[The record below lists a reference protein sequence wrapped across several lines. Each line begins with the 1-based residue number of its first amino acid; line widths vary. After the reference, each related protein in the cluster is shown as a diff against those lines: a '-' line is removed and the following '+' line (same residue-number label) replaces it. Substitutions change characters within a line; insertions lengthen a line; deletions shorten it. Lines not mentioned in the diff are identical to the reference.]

1 MIAALL
7 LAGSLMGQSLPAA
20 PAAPADALTPARE
33 GKLRCVAP
41 NVARLTC
48 RTIIRYKVEND
59 GDFDATVTGLV
70 ARDSTVLLRYKT
82 FGRVEEGGVC
92 VMMRTGDIQNGML
105 LSNGRPLAPNADDAM
120 RLQVLGAMQP
130 LQGKKR
136 CYQDRTEDGVT
147 RSVVTLDGVAH
158 PELSQPVLWVSPSE
172 GYAVGR

>member
-7 LAGSLMGQSLPAA
+7 LAGLLAGQSA
-20 PAAPADALTPARE
+20 PAGPADPLAPARA
-33 GKLRCVAP
+33 GKLRCIAP
-41 NVARLTC
+41 NAARLTC
-48 RTIIRYKVEND
+48 RTIIRYKVESD

-70 ARDSTVLLRYKT
+70 SRDSTILLRYKT

-92 VMMRTGDIQNGML
+92 VMMRTGDFQNGML
-105 LSNGRPLAPNADDAM
+105 LSSGRPLAPNADDAM
-120 RLQVLGAMQP
+120 RLQVLGAIQP

-147 RSVVTLDGVAH
+147 RAIVTLDGVAH
-158 PELSQPVLWVSPSE
+158 PELTQTVTWVAPAE

>member
-7 LAGSLMGQSLPAA
+7 LAGLLAGQSA
-20 PAAPADALTPARE
+20 PAASADPLAPARA
-33 GKLRCVAP
+33 GKLRCIAP
-41 NVARLTC
+41 NAARLTC
-48 RTIIRYKVEND
+48 RTIIRYKVESD

-70 ARDSTVLLRYKT
+70 SRDSTVLLRYKT

-105 LSNGRPLAPNADDAM
+105 LSSGRPLAPNADDAM

-136 CYQDRTEDGVT
+136 CYLDRTEDGVT
-147 RSVVTLDGVAH
+147 RSIVTLDGIAH
-158 PELSQPVLWVSPSE
+158 PELTQTVAWVAPGE